1 MKYSVI
7 DISSSSISLII
18 AEADEHKTEIVF
30 KDRLSVSLLHYLD
43 GKKLTERGIEKLVD
57 ALKTMKGECEKF
69 GVGQCYLISTA
80 SLRVIENCDEVSFA
94 VLEKTGLPVNFLD
107 GKTEAFCDYVAN
119 LYYASYE
126 SAVLV
131 DLGGKSLE
139 ICDLT
144 KGSKEDMMCFDF
156 GLLDI
161 HRKFIRKIQ
170 PNEKE
175 AKDIKE
181 FVTEK
186 FDEAKLPKKETFA
199 TAVMVGTTNHAVYD
213 IYADYVDLSAEEG
226 VKRIEYKKF
235 KKLVK
240 HLLGDAERSTLILN
254 NAPEKLYLIGPA
266 AIVLKTLFKRFGVRN
281 ILVSDRGVK
290 EGYLQLVLEGKE
302 SGMYFDFA
310 ANAAGGTPRELSAP
324 SEKKKEKRGGKKTE
338 GKAEKEKKEEPKA
351 EKEKKAEKGAKKEKK
366 AERGKEEKAVKPEK
380 TASESAPQSAPQS
393 EKAAS
398 ESAPQPKRR
407 GRPRKQPPA
416 DSEASGEANN

>member
-18 AEADEHKTEIVF
+18 AEADERKTEIVF
-30 KDRLSVSLLHYLD
+30 KDRISISLLHYLD
-43 GKKLTERGIEKLVD
+43 GKVLTERGIEKLIE
-57 ALKTMKGECEKF
+57 ALRIMKDECERF
-69 GVGQCYLISTA
+69 GVRFCYLISTA
-80 SLRVIENCDEVSFA
+80 ALRVIENYDEVSAA
-94 VLEKTGLPVNFLD
+94 VEEKIGFSVNFLD
-107 GKTEAFCDYVAN
+107 GKTEAFCDYIAN

-126 SAVLV
+126 KAVLM

-144 KGSKEDMMCFDF
+144 KGKKEDMICLDF

-175 AKDIKE
+175 AKDIKD

-186 FDEAKLPKKETFA
+186 FDEAKLPKKDVFE

-213 IYADYVDLSAEEG
+213 IYADYTDAAIDDG

-266 AIVLKTLFKRFGVRN
+266 AIVLKTLLKRFGVRQ
-281 ILVSDRGVK
+281 IVVSDRGVK
-290 EGYLQLVLEGKE
+290 EGYLQLILEGKE
-302 SGMYFDFA
+302 CGRCYDFEDGKIIGDTRK
-310 ANAAGGTPRELSAP
+310 NENTQKKSV
-324 SEKKKEKRGGKKTE
+324 KKKSDRSDKK
-338 GKAEKEKKEEPKA
+338 KNSAESEVKKPNAKNEKKEQPQAGE
-351 EKEKKAEKGAKKEKK
+351 
-366 AERGKEEKAVKPEK
+366 
-380 TASESAPQSAPQS
+380 TAAPS
-393 EKAAS
+393 
-398 ESAPQPKRR
+398 KRR
-407 GRPRKQPPA
+407 GRPKISEETMSSVPTENGVNEEKA
-416 DSEASGEANN
+416 DKKET